1 MMIREDA
8 DLHRMQETFRSVL
21 DAFAYPGTVH
31 RVEAAPDNPARPT
44 ALDPALESI
53 VRLFVDQ
60 AVTFAV
66 ADVEPDALAAYV
78 TSESHASRAS
88 VCDAGFV
95 IVPARADAR
104 MATEAVLESC
114 RGTLMAPEKGAT
126 LLMGCTRIA
135 EASAATERTE
145 PAMFVVEVRGP
156 GVRDVNRFAVD
167 RIGWAEARAA
177 REDEFPC
184 GVEMVLV
191 DPSGNLVAV
200 PRSSRVTCVGAR
212 DAKGVL

>member
-31 RVEAAPDNPARPT
+31 RIEVAPDNPARPA
-44 ALDPALESI
+44 ALCAALESV

-78 TSESHASRAS
+78 AGESHASRAS
-88 VCDAGFV
+88 VRDAAFV
-95 IVPARADAR
+95 IVPARADAST
-104 MATEAVLESC
+104 AAEAVLESC
-114 RGTLMAPEKGAT
+114 CGTLMAPEKGAT
-126 LLMGCTRIA
+126 LLMGCTRIVG
-135 EASAATERTE
+135 SAAACERTD
-145 PAMFVVEVRGP
+145 PAMFAVEVRGP

-167 RIGWAEARAA
+167 RIGWAEVREARK
-177 REDEFPC
+177 DEFPC

-191 DPSGNLVAV
+191 DPAGNMVAV
-200 PRSSRVTCVGAR
+200 PRSSRVAWAAVPA
-212 DAKGVL
+212 AKEVL